1 MWIFKDHDKSL
12 DFLYIAIN
20 KDGRINTL
28 IYDCYEYG
36 KLTPKEG
43 KTNTFKRLKELSKRN
58 RKDLHEVIN
67 KRKRKIILN

>member
-12 DFLYIAIN
+12 DFLYTAIN
-20 KDGRINTL
+20 KDGRINKL

-43 KTNTFKRLKELSKRN
+43 KANTFKRLKELSKRN
-58 RKDLHEVIN
+58 REDLQEVIN
-67 KRKRKIILN
+67 KRKPMIILN